1 MDEFRESLDECI
13 SAFSPENLAYK
24 STCSYLKN
32 LHETVPRLK
41 SEKKNIWNSNWEDH
55 SRWVIEPKELAKG
68 RNQKSQVNK
77 LAEGGKHRGLY
88 TSCELNII

>member
-41 SEKKNIWNSNWEDH
+41 SEKKIFETQ
-55 SRWVIEPKELAKG
+55 IERITVAEL
-68 RNQKSQVNK
+68 
-77 LAEGGKHRGLY
+77 
-88 TSCELNII
+88 